1 MDRLQG
7 SAYGAAILGSG
18 RCKVKY
24 VKRFLGVTALLAC
37 GGQEATTPARAF
49 DLFGLFG
56 SAEETPEPSRDALPY
71 TIEFVGLDEAE
82 GLARNLQDVSNTWRL
97 RLQAPPTGAGL
108 ARRVVADFPRLAEAL
123 WASGYYDADIKAT
136 IVGAPVRPDG
146 HGADVA
152 AAAAE
157 RLRGQAL
164 APIRIEIVPGPL
176 FRLRNVAILDA
187 RDGKPLDDSLL
198 SKKSLERDK
207 DEPARAAA
215 LQSMQTGWIDALRAN
230 SYPLAKVV
238 AAKPTILHPEKAMD
252 VVVTIDPGPR
262 AGIGEV
268 TVSGSPGIDP
278 EVLRSFI
285 YLEEG
290 ERYSQK
296 KLADTRKSVGR
307 LEAVGSVKVEDGEK
321 LDANGNLPIFV
332 QTTER
337 KPHAVGA
344 DAFFSN
350 VDGPGLRAYWTDRN
364 LFGGAERLRFDVEGG
379 LAPFGSSATYHGL
392 SSIRLN
398 DVIGRAKA
406 SFVKPA
412 LFGSRDD
419 LLLDAGVVREKTDY
433 YWAYYGNASAA
444 IRHRFSDS
452 ASVQAGLEIERGHTF
467 DAFGPHDYSLIGF
480 PLSANYDGTDDLLA
494 PTNGVRAVANVTPYV
509 KAFGDSVG
517 MVQSKTQISGY
528 KALDEDGWYVLAGR
542 MAAGSI
548 VGASIETIPASHRFF
563 AGGGGSVRG
572 YRYRSLS
579 PDAGLGFPVGG
590 RSLLEGSAEARI
602 KVTREIGIVP
612 FYDIGS
618 AFSAPVPDFRSSM
631 RSSVG
636 VGLRYYTGIGPV
648 RLDVA
653 TPLGRRP
660 GENRFAIFIGVG
672 ESF

>member
-1 MDRLQG
+1 MVRQSSVRVVG
-7 SAYGAAILGSG
+7 E
-18 RCKVKY
+18 VKY
-24 VKRFLGVTALLAC
+24 VKRFLGVTALLAL
-37 GGQEATTPARAF
+37 GAPQAASPARAF
-49 DLFGLFG
+49 DFFGLFG
-56 SAEETPEPSRDALPY
+56 AAEETPEPSSDALPY
-71 TIEFVGLDEAE
+71 RIEFAGLDEAE
-82 GLARNLQDVSNTWRL
+82 GLARNLQDVSSAWRL

-108 ARRVVADFPRLAEAL
+108 ARRVVADFPKLAEAL
-123 WASGYYDADIKAT
+123 WASGYYDAEIRAT
-136 IVGAPVRPDG
+136 VAGVPVRPDG
-146 HGADVA
+146 HGADAA

-164 APIRIEIVPGPL
+164 APIRIEITPGPL
-176 FRLRNVAILDA
+176 FRLRKVALLDA
-187 RDGKPLDDSLL
+187 RSGQPLDEALL
-198 SKKSLERDK
+198 TKKSLERDP
-207 DEPARAAA
+207 EQPARAAA
-215 LQSMQTGWIDALRAN
+215 LQSMQAGWIDALRAN
-230 SYPLAKVV
+230 SYPLAKVTT
-238 AAKPTILHPEKAMD
+238 AKPTIIHPEKAMD

-268 TVSGSPGIDP
+268 RTSGSPGIDP
-278 EVLRSFI
+278 DVIRSYI
-285 YLEEG
+285 YLEQG
-290 ERYSQK
+290 EPYSPK
-296 KLADTRKSVGR
+296 KLAELRKSIGR
-307 LEAVGSVKVEDGEK
+307 LEAVGSVKAEDGEK

-332 QTTER
+332 QTAER
-337 KPHAVGA
+337 KRHAVGA

-379 LAPFGSSATYHGL
+379 LAPFGSSATYNGL

-412 LFGSRDD
+412 LFGSRND
-419 LLLDAGVVREKTDY
+419 LLLDAGFVREKTDY
-433 YWAYYGNASAA
+433 YWAYYGNGSAA
-444 IRHRFSDS
+444 IRHRFSDT
-452 ASVQAGLEIERGHTF
+452 ASVQAGLEFERGHTF
-467 DAFGPHDYSLIGF
+467 DAFGPHDYSLLGF

-494 PTNGVRAVANVTPYV
+494 PTNGFRAIANVTPYV

-528 KALDEDGWYVLAGR
+528 KSLDEDGWYVLAGR
-542 MAAGSI
+542 VAAGSI
-548 VGASIETIPASHRFF
+548 VGASIEDIPASHRFF

-602 KVTREIGIVP
+602 KVTRDIGIVP

-618 AFSAPVPDFRSSM
+618 AFSSPFPDFQSSM

-636 VGLRYYTGIGPV
+636 IGLRYYTGIGPV
-648 RLDVA
+648 RLDLA

-660 GENRFAIFIGVG
+660 GENKFAIFIGVG

>member
-1 MDRLQG
+1 MKYKKRL
-7 SAYGAAILGSG
+7 
-18 RCKVKY
+18 
-24 VKRFLGVTALLAC
+24 LGVTALLAF
-37 GGQEATTPARAF
+37 GGMEASSPVRAF
-49 DLFGLFG
+49 DLMGLFG

-71 TIEFVGLDEAE
+71 RIEFSGLDEAE
-82 GLARNLQDVSNTWRL
+82 GLARDLEDASNTWRL

-108 ARRVVADFPRLAEAL
+108 ARRVVADFPRLTEAL
-123 WASGYYDADIKAT
+123 WASGYYDAEIKAT
-136 IVGAPVRPDG
+136 IAGVPVRPDG

-176 FRLRNVAILDA
+176 YRLRNVAVLDA
-187 RDGKPLDDSLL
+187 RSGKPLDKALL
-198 SKKSLERDK
+198 PAKSLTRDEE
-207 DEPARAAA
+207 EPARAAA
-215 LQSMQTGWIDALRAN
+215 LQSMQAAWIDALRAD

-238 AAKPTILHPEKAMD
+238 AAKPTILHPQKAMD
-252 VVVTIDPGPR
+252 IVVAIDPGPR

-268 TVSGSPGIDP
+268 TTSGSPGIDP
-278 EVLRSFI
+278 AVIRSFI

-290 ERYSQK
+290 EPYSPK
-296 KLADTRKSVGR
+296 KLADLRKSVGR
-307 LEAVGSVKVEDGEK
+307 LEAVGSVKAEDGDR

-332 QTTER
+332 ETTER
-337 KPHAVGA
+337 KRHAVGA

-364 LFGGAERLRFDVEGG
+364 LFGGAERLRLDLEGG
-379 LAPFGSSATYHGL
+379 LAPFGSSATYTGL

-419 LLLDAGVVREKTDY
+419 LLLDASFVREKTDY

-452 ASVQAGLEIERGHTF
+452 AFVQAGLEFERGHTF
-467 DAFGPHDYSLIGF
+467 DAFGPHDYSLFGF

-494 PTNGVRAVANVTPYV
+494 PTSGVRAVANVTPYV

-528 KALDEDGWYVLAGR
+528 KALDEDGRYVLAGR
-542 MAAGSI
+542 VAAGSI
-548 VGASIETIPASHRFF
+548 VGASIEDIPASHRFF

-590 RSLLEGSAEARI
+590 RSLLEGSIEARI
-602 KVTREIGIVP
+602 KVTREIGVVP
-612 FYDIGS
+612 FYDVGS
-618 AFSAPVPDFRSSM
+618 AFSSPVPDFRSPM

-636 VGLRYYTGIGPV
+636 IGLRYYTGIGPV

>member
-1 MDRLQG
+1 MKI
-7 SAYGAAILGSG
+7 A
-18 RCKVKY
+18 
-24 VKRFLGVTALLAC
+24 KRFLSATALLAF
-37 GGQEATTPARAF
+37 GGLEAASPVRAF

-56 SAEETPEPSRDALPY
+56 AAEEAPEPSPDSLPY
-71 TIEFVGLDEAE
+71 KIEFAGLDEAE
-82 GLARNLQDVSNTWRL
+82 GLARSLQDVSNTWRL
-97 RLQAPPTGAGL
+97 RLQAPPSGAGL

-123 WASGYYDADIKAT
+123 WASGYYDAEIRAT
-136 IVGAPVRPDG
+136 IVGVPVRPDG

-164 APIRIEIVPGPL
+164 APIRMEIVPGPL
-176 FRLRNVAILDA
+176 FRLRKVAILDA
-187 RDGKPLDDSLL
+187 RDGKPLDAALL
-198 SKKSLERDK
+198 TKKSLQRDAE
-207 DEPARAAA
+207 EPARAAA
-215 LQSMQTGWIDALRAN
+215 LQSMQAAWIDALRAN
-230 SYPLAKVV
+230 SFPLAKVV
-238 AAKPTILHPEKAMD
+238 AAKPTISHPEKAMD

-268 TVSGSPGIDP
+268 RTSGSPGIDP
-278 EVLRSFI
+278 DVIRSFI

-290 ERYSQK
+290 EPYSPK
-296 KLADTRKSVGR
+296 KLADLRKSIGR
-307 LEAVGSVKVEDGEK
+307 LEAVGSVKAEDGET

-332 QTTER
+332 QTSER
-337 KPHAVGA
+337 KRHAVGA

-364 LFGGAERLRFDVEGG
+364 LFGGAERLRFDIEGG
-379 LAPFGSSATYHGL
+379 LAPFGSSASYTGL

-412 LFGSRDD
+412 LFGSRED

-433 YWAYYGNASAA
+433 YWAYYGAASAS

-452 ASVQAGLEIERGHTF
+452 ASVQAGLEFERGHSF
-467 DAFGPHDYSLIGF
+467 DAFGPHDYSLLGF

-494 PTNGVRAVANVTPYV
+494 PTNGFRAVANVTPYV
-509 KAFGDSVG
+509 RAFGDSVG
-517 MVQSKTQISGY
+517 MAQSKTQISGY
-528 KALDEDGWYVLAGR
+528 KALDDDGWHVLAGR
-542 MAAGSI
+542 VAAGSI
-548 VGASIETIPASHRFF
+548 LGASIENIPASHRFF

-590 RSLLEGSAEARI
+590 RSLLEGSVEARI

-618 AFSAPVPDFRSSM
+618 AFSSPVPDFRSSM

-636 VGLRYYTGIGPV
+636 LGLRYYTGIGPI